1 MRLII
6 LSQKGNRMVIRKS
19 PRLKDYDYQEPGA
32 YFVTVCVSPRRNLFW
47 KTPIKIPDFSIPTG
61 YLNENGN
68 IVAACLEQLINHRQV
83 IHLLNFVIMPDHV
96 HILLEHDGDGNGIS
110 INNLVGEFKRLASLR
125 LRKRMKGEKIWQR
138 SFFDRIVRNDREY
151 QRIDDYIEANP
162 VNWEEDQESPDF
174 L

>member
-1 MRLII
+1 M
-6 LSQKGNRMVIRKS
+6 KVRKS
-19 PRLKDYDYQEPGA
+19 PRLKNYCYQEPGA
-32 YFVTVCVSPRRNLFW
+32 YFVTICVYPRRNLFW
-47 KTPIKIPDFSIPTG
+47 KASTITSDNSDPTE

-68 IVAACLEQLINHRQV
+68 IVAICTEQLFSHRQS
-83 IHLLNFVIMPDHV
+83 IHLVNFVIMADHV
-96 HILLEHDGDGNGIS
+96 HLLFELDSDGNGIS
-110 INNLVGEFKRLASLR
+110 ISNLVGEFKRLASLR

-138 SFFDRIVRNDREY
+138 SFFDRIVRNDQEY